1 MIADCDSSLVGFKRA
16 VRQPLTLSDGT
27 HLPAGVHLMM
37 PVYPVVVDP
46 EVTPDPLVFN
56 GLRHY
61 DNRQQQGQATK
72 HQFATTSAT
81 NLHFGHG
88 KFACPGRFL
97 AGNSIKM
104 LLSNLLLRYDIRL
117 AEGSVER
124 PANVHLHEYVF
135 PNPYARVELRPRDS
149 KETGPGFELV

>member
-1 MIADCDSSLVGFKRA
+1 MVPIA
-16 VRQPLTLSDGT
+16 
-27 HLPAGVHLMM
+27 
-37 PVYPVVVDP
+37 PVVTDAD
-46 EVTPDPLVFN
+46 VTPDPLLFD
-56 GLRHY
+56 GLRNY
-61 DNRQQQGQATK
+61 RDRKRPDQATR

-104 LLSNLLLRYDIRL
+104 LLSNLLLRYDV
-117 AEGSVER
+117 GFVGGGTDR

-135 PNPYARVELRPRDS
+135 PNPYACVEFRPRKS
-149 KETGPGFELV
+149 QEFEFADKM

>member
-1 MIADCDSSLVGFKRA
+1 M
-16 VRQPLTLSDGT
+16 TLSDGT
-27 HLPAGVHLMM
+27 YLPTGVHLMV
-37 PVYPVVVDP
+37 PIAPVVTDAD
-46 EVTPDPLVFN
+46 VTPDPLLFD

-61 DNRQQQGQATK
+61 RDRKRPDQATR

-104 LLSNLLLRYDIRL
+104 LLSNLLLRYDV
-117 AEGSVER
+117 GFVGGGTDR

-135 PNPYARVELRPRDS
+135 PNPYACVEFRPRES
-149 KETGPGFELV
+149 QEFEFANKM

>member
-1 MIADCDSSLVGFKRA
+1 M
-16 VRQPLTLSDGT
+16 TLSDGT
-27 HLPAGVHLMM
+27 YLPTGVHLMM
-37 PVYPVVVDP
+37 PVYPVVIDP
-46 EVTPDPLVFN
+46 DVTPEPLVFD

-61 DNRQQQGQATK
+61 RNRTQQGQSTQ

-104 LLSNLLLRYDIRL
+104 LLSNILLRYDIRL
-117 AEGSVER
+117 PEGSTKR

-135 PNPYARVELRPRDS
+135 PNPYARVELHLRS
-149 KETGPGFELV
+149 TEQAGSGIELVD